1 VKRFIIVGL
10 GNFGATVAMRL
21 HDLGHDVIAIDERA
35 ELVDAVGVHASRA
48 FVGDG
53 TKRAVLVEAGARHAD
68 AAVIS
73 TGDDLAASTLALLA
87 LRDLDVKE
95 IYVKVNS
102 DEHARIAEKLGAQE
116 SIFPERE
123 SALGLASRLTA
134 SALFKYVSFGPDLS
148 VQEMAVPE
156 AWQGK
161 NLRELGLP
169 QNYRV
174 QVLAVRDVLRD
185 QLIPVP
191 PPDRPLTDS
200 DTLLVAGEPAVLERL
215 AGLLE

>member
-1 VKRFIIVGL
+1 VKRFIVVGL
-10 GNFGATVAMRL
+10 GNFGSTVAMRL
-21 HDLGHDVIAIDERA
+21 HELGHDVIAIDQLA
-35 ELVDAVGVHASRA
+35 DLVDAAGNYASRA
-48 FVGDG
+48 FVGDA
-53 TKRAVLVEAGARHAD
+53 TKKAVLVEAGARHAD

-73 TGDDLAASTLALLA
+73 TGDNLAASTLALLA

-102 DEHARIAEKLGAQE
+102 DEHARIADALGAQE

-123 SALGLASRLTA
+123 SAAGLASRLTS
-134 SALFKYVSFGPDLS
+134 SAVFKYVSFGPNLS

-161 NLRELGLP
+161 TLRDLGLP

-191 PPDRPLTDS
+191 RPDRPLTDS
-200 DTLLVAGEPAVLERL
+200 DTLLVAGEPTVL
-215 AGLLE
+215 AGLAKLLG